1 MRSAAAKD
9 LQSVREELSATA
21 VQLAS
26 ARSERDVTL
35 PMLKS
40 TENELSADKSD
51 PALTRSSFADAVAE
65 ISSLKTSLEQMAHSY
80 EQEKLEKKVAEKRL
94 VTVTQGLATPR
105 EK

>member
-1 MRSAAAKD
+1 MHSAATKD
-9 LQSVREELSATA
+9 LKSVREELSATA
-21 VQLAS
+21 AQSAS
-26 ARSERDVTL
+26 ARPELAVTL

-40 TENELSADKSD
+40 MENESSTAKSD
-51 PALTRSSFADAVAE
+51 LALTRSDVADAVAE

-94 VTVTQGLATPR
+94 VTAKQGLATLR